1 MRNTQKILVAED
13 EPEVRGYLDV
23 ALRWLG
29 YSVDLTEDG
38 EEALARLRDS
48 GEEYCLLLL
57 DLIMPR
63 KDGLETLREVR
74 QFDTGLPIII
84 LSSASSPLHV
94 VDAIKSG
101 ASDFLAKPVS
111 HEDLGKAIQKALR
124 IRPELEASQSVETA
138 AISEDACVPS
148 SSWTKKLDL
157 FLTQVGTSD
166 VPVLLQGET
175 GVGKEVLGRQIHA

>member
-29 YSVDLTEDG
+29 YSVELTEDG
-38 EEALARLRDS
+38 EEALARLRENGGDYS
-48 GEEYCLLLL
+48 LLLL

-74 QFDTGLPIII
+74 QFDTGLPIIM

-101 ASDFLAKPVS
+101 ANDFLAKPVS
-111 HEDLGKAIQKALR
+111 HDDLIKAIQKALR
-124 IRPELEASQSVETA
+124 IRPDVEMTA
-138 AISEDACVPS
+138 AESVPRPKEACIVS
-148 SSWTKKLDL
+148 SPWTKKLDL
-157 FLTQVGTSD
+157 FLKQVGSSEVT
-166 VPVLLQGET
+166 VLLQGET
-175 GVGKEVLGRQIHA
+175 GVGKEVLARQL